1 MTDGLLNTETQT
13 ERNLMQEAERPEALT
28 QRLCAAADAALVD
41 IDPRVTG
48 EWASPLSS
56 RQPVHT
62 VYVPADQAV
71 REGVDLPVHWA
82 KVATDTARSFTGTD
96 DTTRAFAAVAGELGI
111 PPELVDDVVERVA
124 EKFAREPIEDLRID
138 FEDGFTQRSVPIPE
152 RDADED
158 ARAFEAAGLLAS
170 WLGQTTE
177 FAPWFTGI
185 RIKSFDPA
193 VRDRGLRTLVI
204 VLTELDRLGVLRRTL
219 DERPRALRITLPK
232 VQHHTQIAA
241 FVESLELIES
251 ALDLPEIPFEI
262 QIETPQAILCSDG
275 SAEATRILAE
285 GKGRVLSLHY
295 GTYDYSAYLGVDAAD
310 QSLEHPVADHA
321 KDILQVATS
330 TIGVELSDGSTNRI
344 PTGTTAQIREGW
356 LNHFRLVSRHLHR
369 AIRQGWDLHP
379 NHLVTRHLAT
389 VTYFR
394 ADWKAS
400 AERLRA
406 YVLGDTSEWM
416 DEPATAKALAG
427 YLNRAHACGA
437 ISDAELATMNVSP
450 DDLISLIRTGRT
462 PNQ

>member
-1 MTDGLLNTETQT
+1 ML
-13 ERNLMQEAERPEALT
+13 EAKGPDLDILT
-28 QRLCAAADAALVD
+28 GQLSAVADATLAT

-71 REGVDLPVHWA
+71 REGAGLVSEWGA
-82 KVATDTARSFTGTD
+82 TAVATVTGTTGED
-96 DTTRAFAAVAGELGI
+96 DPVRALESIAGQLGVPEEIAGE
-111 PPELVDDVVERVA
+111 VA
-124 EKFAREPIEDLRID
+124 ERAADKLRTEPIEDLRID
-138 FEDGFTQRSVPIPE
+138 FEDGFTQRAITLVDRE
-152 RDADED
+152 ADED
-158 ARAFEAAGLLAS
+158 AKAVESAGILAQ
-170 WLGQTTE
+170 WLTASAGT
-177 FAPWFTGI
+177 APGFTGI

-193 VRDRGLRTLVI
+193 VRNRGLRTLVI
-204 VLTELDRLGVLRRTL
+204 VLTELAARGVLQEAL
-219 DERPRALRITLPK
+219 ESRPRSLRITLPK
-232 VQHHTQIAA
+232 VQHHLQVAA
-241 FVESLELIES
+241 FVEALEQIEK
-251 ALDLPEIPFEI
+251 ALDLPRIPFEI

-275 SAEATRILAE
+275 SAEATRILTA
-285 GKGRVLSLHY
+285 GRGRVLSLHY
-295 GTYDYSAYLGVDAAD
+295 GTYDYSASLGVDAAD

-344 PTGTTAQIREGW
+344 PTGSPEQILEGW
-356 LNHFRLVSRHLHR
+356 RNHFRLVDRHLHR
-369 AIRQGWDLHP
+369 GIRQGWDLHP

-389 VTYFR
+389 VAYFR
-394 ADWKAS
+394 SNWEAS

-406 YVLGDTSEWM
+406 YVDGDTSQWM

-437 ISDAELATMNVSP
+437 ISDAELSTTTVGP
-450 DDLISLIRTGRT
+450 DDLHSLILTGRT